1 MEFNFQELMKQVQ
14 KIQEQAK
21 KIQEELGRRTV
32 TASSGGGMV
41 TVTVTGRQELQ
52 SIKIDPICVD
62 SRDIPMLE
70 DLILAAVNQG
80 IQKSR
85 ELMAEELKGLTGGLP
100 LPFDIS

>member
-1 MEFNFQELMKQVQ
+1 MKQVQ

-70 DLILAAVNQG
+70 DLVLAAVNQG